1 MFNAFERFDF
11 SFRDSVYESRVK
23 TTCTL
28 AKAID
33 EAVDKPCTFIVM
45 SGVGIYPPSAT
56 MDYDEYT
63 PAYEYDFLSK
73 LVHHWEDAAVL
84 KNPGCCR
91 TVS

>member
-1 MFNAFERFDF
+1 M
-11 SFRDSVYESRVK
+11 YESRIK

-33 EAVDKPCTFIVM
+33 KAVDKPCTFIVM

-56 MDYDEYT
+56 MDYDEYS

-73 LVHHWEDAAVL
+73 LVHHWEGAAEL